1 MAYTLL
7 DAAYEM
13 YYPKAEFAK
22 NPFSRKKKPG
32 MLKRARQVV
41 LGKTKRGF
49 AARAIGVAG
58 ALRYGGAAKKG
69 FTPGGSNQM
78 GGVGEGFRN
87 VGRSVRDDVQRLA
100 SKPGRLMGR

>member
-22 NPFSRKKKPG
+22 NPFSKKKKPG

-41 LGKTKRGF
+41 LGKSKRGF
-49 AARAIGVAG
+49 LGRVAG
-58 ALRYGGAAKKG
+58 VGLAGLAIKKGPGAMTGAMGGLKNYQKRNQGGAGSARMALNNLA
-69 FTPGGSNQM
+69 GG
-78 GGVGEGFRN
+78 R
-87 VGRSVRDDVQRLA
+87 
-100 SKPGRLMGR
+100 